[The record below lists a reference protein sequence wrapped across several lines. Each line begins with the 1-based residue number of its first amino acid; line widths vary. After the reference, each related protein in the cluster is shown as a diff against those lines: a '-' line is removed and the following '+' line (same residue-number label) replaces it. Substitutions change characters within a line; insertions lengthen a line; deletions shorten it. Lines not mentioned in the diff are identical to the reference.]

1 MGKVYDA
8 KTRISILAI
17 FAKYSRNIMVVKAK
31 DFTSIYNECKD
42 IDIISSFSEEEFEN
56 ILVSHG
62 LGFKKRKYYNRNE
75 YIVYKEKWDVVS
87 IDFLFTLS
95 RKGSVIEYSWAEE
108 LESARVHDGITYA
121 SKNLMFSYASMFYK
135 LNGVDVPS
143 HYTDE
148 TIGLKA
154 YRWSLLQYS
163 KYFLYSL
170 WRVLG
175 NCRRNYRLTFSGPD
189 GSGKTTFIEASLSY
203 LELGFGRQVY
213 YQRHR
218 PFILPMLARYRG
230 KDAAYDSGINAPIRA
245 SQPATGLSMTVRYLY
260 YWIDYQLGSI
270 VDFFRYGV
278 FGRIVIYDRFYFDFI
293 CDPERSNLSKS
304 ISASWFFKKTL
315 KRPKLNVLIEVEPE
329 IALNRKD
336 ELTRSE
342 YNLLYER
349 YVSLWDELRM
359 EKVDNNEGQEKTMK
373 AMKTL
378 LFDYL

>member
-1 MGKVYDA
+1 MDKDFDA
-8 KTRISILAI
+8 KTRIIILAI

-31 DFTSIYNECKD
+31 DFTSIYDDSKD
-42 IDIISSFSEEEFEN
+42 IDIISNFSEEEFER
-56 ILVSHG
+56 ILVSNG
-62 LGFKKRKYYNRNE
+62 LGLKKRRYYNRNE
-75 YIVYKEKWDVVS
+75 YIVYIEKWDVVS

-95 RKGSVIEYSWAEE
+95 RKGSIIEYSWEKE
-108 LESARVHDGITYA
+108 LDSARIHEGITYA

-143 HYTDE
+143 YYTDE
-148 TIGLKA
+148 TIKLKT
-154 YRWSLLQYS
+154 YQWSLMQYS
-163 KYFLYSL
+163 KYLLYSV

-175 NCRRNYRLTFSGPD
+175 NFRRNYRLTFSGPD
-189 GSGKTTFIEASLSY
+189 GSGKTTLIEASRSY

-245 SQPATGLSMTVRYLY
+245 SQPTTGMSMTVRYIY
-260 YWIDYQLGSI
+260 YWIDYQLGSM
-270 VDFFRYGV
+270 VDFLRYGL
-278 FGRIVIYDRFYFDFI
+278 FGRIVIYDRFFFDFI

-304 ISASWFFKKTL
+304 LIASWFFKKTL
-315 KRPKLNVLIEVEPE
+315 KRPKLNVLVEVKPE
-329 IALNRKD
+329 LALNRKN
-336 ELTRSE
+336 ELTKSE

-349 YVSLWDELRM
+349 YVSLWDELKM
-359 EKVDNNEGQEKTMK
+359 EKVDNNEGREKTMK
-373 AMKTL
+373 AMKIL